1 MRDKYKNATVM
12 VFDMPDHIKTDF
24 DYPYGPA
31 HRDYKGNRFS
41 REDPDCSS
49 KQEKGDVSEEY
60 QDRK

>member
-1 MRDKYKNATVM
+1 M
-12 VFDMPDHIKTDF
+12 VFEVLGPIKTDF

-31 HRDYKGNRFS
+31 HRDHESNS
-41 REDPDCSS
+41 REDPDSNN